1 MLILGLA
8 GEPGC
13 GKNTIAGY
21 LTARYG
27 FVQFAF
33 SDALYHEVAEAY
45 GLENEDLLRDWVTKE
60 LRTERLALEHCRDKQ
75 FAERMENAAVVSSWA
90 GEGLHEL
97 DSPLSPRQV
106 LQWWGTEYRR
116 AQDKN
121 YWIHKAKNFVTG
133 IRALAP
139 YPEHKAQ
146 FFVETGTRFLNEQA
160 FIHSYGGNVWHVR
173 RAGLAKPNEHASNTP
188 LPVLEGEREIWNND
202 SIERLWGGVDLLL
215 TTAAKF
221 VRVEPMEEAPHG

>member
-8 GEPGC
+8 GDPGC
-13 GKNTIAGY
+13 GKNTIADY

-45 GLENEDLLRDWVTKE
+45 GLENEDLLRDRGTKDVTQ
-60 LRTERLALEHCRDKQ
+60 ERFALGYCRSDA
-75 FAERMENAAVVSSWA
+75 FVNVARMHQV
-90 GEGLHEL
+90 
-97 DSPLSPRQV
+97 DDPMTPLSPRQI

-116 AQDKN
+116 AQDKS
-121 YWIHKAKNFVTG
+121 YWIHKAKNFITG
-133 IRALAP
+133 VRALAL

-146 FFVETGTRFLNEQA
+146 FFVETGTRFPNEQA

-173 RAGLAKPNEHASNTP
+173 RAGLAKMNEHASNVP

-202 SIERLWGGVDLLL
+202 SIDRLYGGVDLLL

-221 VRVEPMEEAPHG
+221 VKVEPMEETPRG